1 MYALFNL
8 ANKGS
13 AIEAKGPYI
22 RLLALNMSLSYCVD
36 YVSENK
42 NLETRTWPM
51 SKATNSS
58 TELNWR
64 SVSSL
69 NLLDLEPKAQ
79 HEALEREYALFNLK
93 VDQWNN
99 YREKLSKDVFEASQ
113 SKIRRPY
120 HQLFAERLLEKNVT
134 VETTNETT
142 NAESRDDSEKA
153 KVPELV
159 RENEVRGQTW
169 AVIAIVGD
177 AEYEIK
183 REAILDA
190 LGLNYFKECIKVLE
204 TNNDYNFSSTNVS
217 DPNVQDYINTKIDFE
232 DKIIQAQVD
241 SLILDAKKALDAL
254 RKEPLVSFFAASE
267 DASEL
272 LKKSEDLAKLE
283 CLKHADIAVVRMY
296 SWLSLSS
303 STSAR
308 SRSARDP
315 RAQDFFT
322 KMRPQ

>member
-1 MYALFNL
+1 
-8 ANKGS
+8 
-13 AIEAKGPYI
+13 
-22 RLLALNMSLSYCVD
+22 
-36 YVSENK
+36 
-42 NLETRTWPM
+42 M

-69 NLLDLEPKAQ
+69 NLLDMDPKAQ
-79 HEALEREYALFNLK
+79 HEALEKEYALFNLK

-142 NAESRDDSEKA
+142 NAESKDDSEKA

-159 RENEVRGQTW
+159 RDNEVRGQTW

-177 AEYEIK
+177 AEYEIR

-190 LGLNYFKECIKVLE
+190 LGLNYFKECIGVLKAKSQ
-204 TNNDYNFSSTNVS
+204 YNFLSSDPS
-217 DPNVQDYINTKIDFE
+217 DPNVQDYINTKIDFDDQCIKTE
-232 DKIIQAQVD
+232 VNL
-241 SLILDAKKALDAL
+241 LILKAKKDLQALK
-254 RKEPLVSFFAASE
+254 KEPLVSFFAASE

-303 STSAR
+303 SSSAK